1 MSKDCIKARNMV
13 VSAVMI
19 LAILIIVM
27 SMSSCGNVKQTG
39 KLKKCCEKTSQAVYE
54 YEGWTVE

>member
-27 SMSSCGNVKQTG
+27 SMSSCGSVKQTG

-54 YEGWTVE
+54 YEGWIIE